1 MREILPTE
9 RGRTALEDVMVVPAV
24 AAAAAAAVTHGIGD
38 ALLGGTA
45 KASAAYAGEGPKI
58 AHAVVARARYVKAC
72 KRWPRGPSWY

>member
-9 RGRTALEDVMVVPAV
+9 RGRATLEEVVMVSVV

-45 KASAAYAGEGPKI
+45 KASAALPAKPLTLHTWWWQEPDT
-58 AHAVVARARYVKAC
+58 
-72 KRWPRGPSWY
+72 